1 MAANFVLLERI
12 ELNASAASVTFSNI
26 PQSGYTDLKLV
37 MSTRAADSA
46 NNWYATKIQF
56 NTDTT
61 AANYP
66 YRVLYG
72 FGSTTGSGNGNQYSG
87 YIPSNA
93 RTANTFG
100 SNEIYIPNYLGS
112 QAKSFSTDSVTEGN
126 GSSYEILGLW
136 ANGWS
141 GTAAINQI
149 VLSPDT
155 GSWAQYST
163 FSLYG
168 LAAVG
173 TTPTIAPK
181 ASGGSR
187 ITTDG
192 TYWYHTFLS
201 TGAFV
206 PQVGLTCDVVVVA
219 GGGGGGGS
227 GNGIG
232 GGGGAGGFRS
242 LASQTFASGTSYTT
256 TVGAGGAGGLTT
268 GTYIGYS
275 GSNSS
280 VAGTGISISATG
292 GGRGAAANGSPQTP
306 LTGGSG
312 GGSSGQ
318 NQDGAAGNAGGYS
331 PVEGY
336 KGGNANATGDNAGGG
351 GGAGAVGTNGVA
363 PRSIGGGPG
372 GAGTYSTTTTGA
384 QVGVLSSGNYYLGGG
399 GGGGGYYDGAASAGG
414 LGGGGTGGGGTG
426 GSNIPAGAATI
437 NTGGGGG
444 GAGNYGAFGAVYP
457 GGAGGSGVVI
467 IRYPIA

>member
-1 MAANFVLLERI
+1 MPANYVLLERI

-61 AANYP
+61 ASNYP

-72 FGSTTGSGNGNQYSG
+72 FGSTVGSGTGNQYAG

-100 SNEIYIPNYLGS
+100 NNEIYIPNYLS
-112 QAKSFSTDSVTEGN
+112 TTAKSFSTDTVTEGN
-126 GSSYEILGLW
+126 GSSYEILGFW
-136 ANGWS
+136 AGQWS

-173 TTPTIAPK
+173 TTPVIAPK
-181 ASGGSR
+181 ALGGN
-187 ITTDG
+187 IENDG

-206 PQVGLTCDVVVVA
+206 PQTGLTCDALVIA
-219 GGGGGGGS
+219 GGGS
-227 GNGIG
+227 GGSSSG
-232 GGGGAGGFRS
+232 GGGGAGGVVYAASRS
-242 LASQTFASGTSYTT
+242 FTATSYTV
-256 TVGAGGAGGLTT
+256 TVGAGAAAATNASVS
-268 GTYIGYS
+268 GTQ

-280 VAGTGISISATG
+280 LDSMSAIGGGFGSAYGTGASG
-292 GGRGAAANGSPQTP
+292 GS
-306 LTGGSG
+306 GGSG
-312 GGSSGQ
+312 GGGGQALSGGSSTQTSGT
-318 NQDGAAGNAGGYS
+318 GFTGYGYAGGT
-331 PVEGY
+331 
-336 KGGNANATGDNAGGG
+336 GGGSAGAGG
-351 GGAGAVGTNGVA
+351 GGAGAVGTT
-363 PRSIGGGPG
+363 SSG
-372 GAGTYSTTTTGA
+372 GAGLNTWSSWASATST
-384 QVGVLSSGNYYLGGG
+384 GVSGYYAGGG
-399 GGGGGYYDGAASAGG
+399 GGGSYPSGNIPGGA
-414 LGGGGTGGGGTG
+414 GGGGTG
-426 GSNIPAGAATI
+426 GSYASGGVGGTAGTI
-437 NTGGGGG
+437 NTGSGGGG
-444 GAGNYGAFGAVYP
+444 TANAQVGQ
-457 GGAGGSGVVI
+457 AGGSGIVI